1 MARWEEVNA
10 IADLLWMASL
20 LGDGILPSSGETLH
34 LLLHEFER
42 GPYQVHCQLLRAFN
56 AALRHEQSRAASTG
70 VAFIFKT
77 ILCVA

>member
-42 GPYQVHCQLLRAFN
+42 GPYQVHCKLL
-56 AALRHEQSRAASTG
+56 TG
-70 VAFIFKT
+70 VQRSPPT
-77 ILCVA
+77 